1 LALKITGALPK
12 EPVEAFSGW
21 DRPVVALKVQE
32 QAQLAAHTPL
42 CIQITLGRR
51 ACLRNSVSNPK
62 RLCSDEHFQATQI
75 IARGL

>member
-42 CIQITLGRR
+42 CIQITLGVQGML
-51 ACLRNSVSNPK
+51 AQQ
-62 RLCSDEHFQATQI
+62 RLQP
-75 IARGL
+75 